1 MTGIYPGSFDP
12 FTLGH
17 KDIVERAAKF
27 CDKLYI
33 AVSENINKKHLFTD
47 REGEIILTLEER
59 VDMISAVFA
68 GNENIIVESF
78 NGLLVDYM
86 KSKHAMYIIRGL
98 RAVSDFEYEFQM
110 AFANRSI
117 NNDVETIFMVPGSRY
132 LFLSST
138 IVRDIA
144 YNKGDVSKLVPE
156 IVCKKLQEKYSS

>member
-1 MTGIYPGSFDP
+1 MTGVYPGSFDP

-33 AVSENINKKHLFTD
+33 AVSKNINKKHLFS
-47 REGEIILTLEER
+47 LEER
-59 VDMISAVFA
+59 VEMISEVFA
-68 GNENIIVESF
+68 DNDNIIVEAF
-78 NGLLVDYM
+78 NGLLADYM
-86 KSKHAMYIIRGL
+86 QSKQAAYIIRGL

-117 NNDVETIFMVPGSRY
+117 NKNVETIFMVPGSGY

-144 YNKGDVSKLVPE
+144 YNKGDISKLVPE
-156 IVCKKLQEKYSS
+156 AVCKRLNEKYNIIV

>member
-1 MTGIYPGSFDP
+1 MTGVYPGSFDP

-17 KDIVERAAKF
+17 KDIAMRAVNF

-33 AVSENINKKHLFTD
+33 AVSENINKKHLFSLD
-47 REGEIILTLEER
+47 ER
-59 VDMISAVFA
+59 VNMIKEVFA
-68 GNENIIVESF
+68 EHNNIIVESF

-86 KSKHAMYIIRGL
+86 RLKQAKYIIRGL

-117 NNDVETIFMVPGSRY
+117 DSYVETIFMVPSSKY

-144 YNKGDVSKLVPE
+144 YNKGDVKNLVPNAVYKKMQE
-156 IVCKKLQEKYSS
+156 IYNKKDL

>member
-1 MTGIYPGSFDP
+1 MTGVYPGSFDP

-33 AVSENINKKHLFTD
+33 AVSENINKKHLFS
-47 REGEIILTLEER
+47 LEAR
-59 VDMISAVFA
+59 VEMIKEVYS
-68 GNENIIVESF
+68 GNNNIIVESF

-86 KSKHAMYIIRGL
+86 KTKNSKYIIRGL

-117 NNDVETIFMVPGSRY
+117 NSDIETVFMVPDSRY

-156 IVCKKLQEKYSS
+156 PVYKRLVETYKHNI

>member
-1 MTGIYPGSFDP
+1 MTGVYPGSFDP

-27 CDKLYI
+27 CNKLYI
-33 AVSENINKKHLFTD
+33 AVSENINKKHLFS
-47 REGEIILTLEER
+47 LEER
-59 VDMISAVFA
+59 VAMISEVFA
-68 GNENIIVESF
+68 DNDNIIVESF
-78 NGLLVDYM
+78 SGLLVDYM
-86 KSKHAMYIIRGL
+86 HSKQASYIIRGL

-117 NNDVETIFMVPGSRY
+117 NNNVETIFMVPGSRY

-144 YNKGDVSKLVPE
+144 YNKGDVSNLVPE
-156 IVCKKLQEKYSS
+156 VVNKRLMEIYGIKK

>member
-1 MTGIYPGSFDP
+1 MTGVYPGSFDP

-33 AVSENINKKHLFTD
+33 AVSENINKKHLFS
-47 REGEIILTLEER
+47 LEAR
-59 VDMISAVFA
+59 VEMIKEVYS
-68 GNENIIVESF
+68 GNNNIIVESF

-86 KSKHAMYIIRGL
+86 KTKNSKYIIRGL

-117 NNDVETIFMVPGSRY
+117 NSDIETVFMVPDSRY

-156 IVCKKLQEKYSS
+156 PVYKRLVETYKHNIWM

>member
-1 MTGIYPGSFDP
+1 MMGIYPGSFDP

-33 AVSENINKKHLFTD
+33 AVSENINKKHLFT
-47 REGEIILTLEER
+47 LEER

-86 KSKHAMYIIRGL
+86 KLKHAMYIIRGL

>member
-1 MTGIYPGSFDP
+1 MTGVYPGSFDP

-33 AVSENINKKHLFTD
+33 AVSENINKKHLFT
-47 REGEIILTLEER
+47 LEER
-59 VDMISAVFA
+59 VAMIKEVFSD
-68 GNENIIVESF
+68 NDNIIVESF
-78 NGLLVDYM
+78 SGLLVDYM
-86 KSKHAMYIIRGL
+86 QSKQAAYIIRGL

-117 NNDVETIFMVPGSRY
+117 NNNVETIFMVPGSRY

-144 YNKGDVSKLVPE
+144 YNKGDVSSLVPE
-156 IVCKKLQEKYSS
+156 PVCKKLIEKYNIKR

>member
-1 MTGIYPGSFDP
+1 MTGVYPGSFDP

-17 KDIVERAAKF
+17 KDIVERAGKL

-33 AVSENINKKHLFTD
+33 AVSENINKKHLFS
-47 REGEIILTLEER
+47 LEER
-59 VDMISAVFA
+59 VGMMREVFA
-68 GNENIIVESF
+68 CNDKIIVESF
-78 NGLLVDYM
+78 GGLLVDYM
-86 KSKHAMYIIRGL
+86 KSKQAKYIIRGL

-117 NNDVETIFMVPGSRY
+117 NNDVETIFMVPDSKY

-138 IVRDIA
+138 IVRDIS

-156 IVCKKLQEKYSS
+156 AVFKKMQEKYGK